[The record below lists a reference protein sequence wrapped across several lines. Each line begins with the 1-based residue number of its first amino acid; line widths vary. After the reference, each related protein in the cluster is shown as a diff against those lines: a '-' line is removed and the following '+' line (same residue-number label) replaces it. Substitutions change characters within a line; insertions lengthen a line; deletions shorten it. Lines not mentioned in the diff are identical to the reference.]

1 MQKLLKVL
9 IDDNSVPFGMECR
22 SHLTGSGADVSL
34 VPKDGNRVLQ
44 AIQDLHPD
52 VVVMEAFMSQKD
64 AIDVLRAMDRHTRL
78 PKVIVVSGYDNK
90 YIENELLQ
98 NGASVYMLRPFDVQT
113 LCDRIMELGGIATGR
128 PLDINHPGKGTD
140 DLESIVTDLILHIGV
155 PAHIKGY
162 HYVRQAIILSVNDP
176 EMINSVTKVLYPTIA
191 KMYQTT
197 SSRVERA
204 IRHAIEIA
212 WDRGDVDVLNEYFG
226 YTINI
231 GRGKPTNSEFIA
243 MISDKLRLKLKR
255 MSLAAR

>member
-1 MQKLLKVL
+1 M
-9 IDDNSVPFGMECR
+9 IIPFGMECR

-52 VVVMEAFMSQKD
+52 VVVMEAFMSQRD

>member
-1 MQKLLKVL
+1 MQKSLKVL
-9 IDDNSVPFGMECR
+9 IGDNTVPFGMECR
-22 SHLTGSGADVSL
+22 SHLANFGADVSL
-34 VPKDGNRVLQ
+34 VPKDGNRVMQ
-44 AIQDLHPD
+44 AIQDLKPD
-52 VVVMEAFMSQKD
+52 VVVMEAFMAQKD
-64 AIDVLRAMDRHTRL
+64 AIDVLRSMDGQTKRC
-78 PKVIVVSGYDNK
+78 KVIVVSGYDNK
-90 YIENELLQ
+90 YIENEILQ
-98 NGASVYMLRPFDVQT
+98 NGASDYILRPFDIQT
-113 LCDRIMELGGIATGR
+113 LCDRIVELGGIATGR

-176 EMINSVTKVLYPTIA
+176 DMISSVTKVLYPTIA

-212 WDRGDVDVLNEYFG
+212 WDRGDVDVLNDYFG

-255 MSLAAR
+255 MNQTAR